1 MVTDPT
7 IRLRHESK
15 NTCYQSLVGCTHIH
29 VLGDGAQMLGVP
41 CLKGRDDEKNLLGWR
56 PIKNVLRGWVNFE
69 VTHPG
74 ADIVSVLRPTKNVLR
89 GWVNFE
95 VTHPGADIVSVL
107 RPTKNVLCG
116 WVNFEVTHP
125 GSDVNKL
132 VDFLDCPRGRA
143 IIGCPGGRA
152 VISCPRGRAVIGCLG
167 GRAVIRSSAG
177 NVASKALT

>member
-56 PIKNVLRGWVNFE
+56 PIE
-69 VTHPG
+69 
-74 ADIVSVLRPTKNVLR
+74 NVLR

-116 WVNFEVTHP
+116 WVNFEVTRP

-177 NVASKALT
+177 NVASKALA